1 MEKFLKKLLKRKDI
15 FSKFL
20 QFILQIIANIYN
32 LIMVLR
38 NIAFNN
44 GYLTQYKSGVSV
56 ISLGNIST
64 GGTGKTPATIWLAK
78 KIEAMHLKDPIILSR
93 GYGGDEAEIFK
104 NRLPHIPHILN
115 SNRVQGAK
123 QAISQYG
130 NNICILLDD
139 GLQHRYLDRDLN
151 IVLIDALDPF
161 GGGYVLPR
169 GFLRESPL
177 ALQRSNIIIITRSDM
192 LSESEKINLENK
204 IHNFTTSPIFHASH
218 TPTHFIDWETKQSI
232 SLESQKNILAFC
244 GLGNPNG
251 FKATLENIGYKNF
264 PFITFQDHHAYT
276 NQDKERLLNIS
287 TMNHSDVWVTTEKDA
302 VKLQPPFPKP
312 IWVLEIEFKLLS
324 QEDSFLNI
332 IHNLLKK
339 ENEIF

>member
-1 MEKFLKKLLKRKDI
+1 MEKFLKKLLQRKDI

-32 LIMVLR
+32 LVMVLR

-44 GYLTQYKSGVSV
+44 GYLTQYKAGVPV
-56 ISLGNIST
+56 ICLGNIST

-78 KIEAMHLKDPIILSR
+78 KIEAMHLKRPIILSR
-93 GYGGDEAEIFK
+93 GYGGDEAQIFQ
-104 NRLPHIPHILN
+104 NRKIPQILN
-115 SNRVQGAK
+115 SNRVEGAK
-123 QAISQYG
+123 QSILQYG
-130 NNICILLDD
+130 NDICILLDD
-139 GLQHRYLDRDLN
+139 GLQHRYLARDLN

-177 ALQRSNIIIITRSDM
+177 ALQRSNMIIITRSDM
-192 LSESEKINLENK
+192 ISESQKIELENK
-204 IHNFTTSPIFHASH
+204 IHNFTTSPIWHASH
-218 TPTHFIDWETKQSI
+218 TPTHFIDWETKQII
-232 SLESQKNILAFC
+232 SLETQKNILAFC

-251 FKATLENIGYKNF
+251 FKATLENIGYHDF
-264 PFITFQDHHAYT
+264 PFITFQDHHAYS
-276 NQDKERLLNIS
+276 NQDKERLLKIS
-287 TMNHSDVWVTTEKDA
+287 TVNNSDVWITTEKDA

-324 QEDSFLNI
+324 QEDSFLNTI
-332 IHNLLKK
+332 QNLLQKESPLKK
-339 ENEIF
+339 I